1 MSACRLKTGGSPVC
15 IGWMWKASSRH
26 NSARDQKSEVRGQ
39 RFTFKGKETMNDLR
53 MRKFWLIAF
62 CVVMSFAVCAP
73 LARAADD
80 KEKGATP
87 VEDELIA
94 DNKALK
100 TLKTQITDASKNAS
114 SLQLIGEMEKHFL
127 AAKEMEP
134 ARAKKEA
141 NKAKFVADYR
151 KAMINLM
158 SEVLKLEAAVA
169 DA

>member
-1 MSACRLKTGGSPVC
+1 
-15 IGWMWKASSRH
+15 
-26 NSARDQKSEVRGQ
+26 
-39 RFTFKGKETMNDLR
+39 

-62 CVVMSFAVCAP
+62 CVVMSFAVSAP

-87 VEDELIA
+87 LEDEMIA
-94 DNKALK
+94 ANKALK

-134 ARAKKEA
+134 ARAKKETD
-141 NKAKFVADYR
+141 KAKFLANYR
-151 KAMINLM
+151 KAMVNLM
-158 SEVLKLEAAVA
+158 SEMLKLETAVVDGKNDEAAGILKNLNKVKS
-169 DA
+169 DGHDKFQEE